1 MIKEKEIMK
10 KGFMVVLLV
19 LLAGAMVFAEE
30 PQKLTVKLE
39 VVSTDWYGFTDSK
52 IEDFTT
58 DLPEG
63 MSGDKEVSG
72 GTAEG
77 AGVPL
82 TYNGGGFF
90 VSAVTNKADACDLTL
105 TWTDLEYKDGAN
117 VIDSIRL
124 TITSENGDF
133 TVTTSEKKLDFKD
146 STVVSGSA
154 GRGARALSNEIKLF
168 ANADDYA
175 NATATGTDESYQAEL
190 TLTVTTNV

>member
-1 MIKEKEIMK
+1 MK

-19 LLAGAMVFAEE
+19 LLAGAMVFADE
-30 PQKLTVKLE
+30 PQKLTVKLK
-39 VVSTDWYGFTDSK
+39 VGSTDWYGFTASEIK
-52 IEDFTT
+52 DFTT

-77 AGVPL
+77 SGVPL
-82 TYNGGGFF
+82 TYDGGFF

-105 TWTDLEYKDGAN
+105 TWTDLEYKDGED
-117 VIDSIRL
+117 VIDSIGL

-133 TVTTSEKKLDFKD
+133 NVTSSEKELDFKD
-146 STVVSGSA
+146 STVVTGSA

-175 NATATGTDESYQAEL
+175 NATATGTDESYQADL

>member
-19 LLAGAMVFAEE
+19 LLAGAMVFAED
-30 PQKLTVKLE
+30 PQKLTVKLK
-39 VVSTDWYGFTDSK
+39 VGSTDWYGFTNGE

-77 AGVPL
+77 SEVPL
-82 TYNGGGFF
+82 TYDGGGFF

-124 TITSENGDF
+124 TIKSENGDF
-133 TVTTSEKKLDFKD
+133 TVTPSEKKLDFKD

-168 ANADDYA
+168 ANAGDYA
-175 NATATGTDESYQAEL
+175 NATATGTDEFYQADL
-190 TLTVTTNV
+190 TLTVTKV

>member
-1 MIKEKEIMK
+1 MK

-30 PQKLTVKLE
+30 PQKLTVKLK
-39 VVSTDWYGFTDSK
+39 VGSTDWYGFK
-52 IEDFTT
+52 V
-58 DLPEG
+58 
-63 MSGDKEVSG
+63 VSG

-77 AGVPL
+77 SEVPL
-82 TYNGGGFF
+82 TYNDGGFF

-124 TITSENGDF
+124 TIKSENGDF
-133 TVTTSEKKLDFKD
+133 TVTPSEKKLDFKD

-168 ANADDYA
+168 ANADDYD
-175 NATATGTDESYQAEL
+175 NATATGTDEFYQADL
-190 TLTVTTNV
+190 TLTVTKV